1 MKKSITLLF
10 AAGILLWAGGCATPS
25 STRWEYKVVAIPR
38 PDFHFGGGN
47 QSGFNPNSTNTVALY
62 QQPGQQQ
69 RDRDQDLLN
78 QLGQDGWQLVSKDDR
93 SFYLKRAVK

>member
-1 MKKSITLLF
+1 MLLF
-10 AAGILLWAGGCATPS
+10 AVGVLLLAGGCATS
-25 STRWEYKVVAIPR
+25 SPIRWEYKVVAIPR
-38 PDFHFGGGN
+38 SDFHFGGGN
-47 QSGFNPNSTNTVALY
+47 QSGFNSNSTNTAALY

-69 RDRDQDLLN
+69 PDRDQDLLN